1 MRKLAAFGCLW
12 AVAAKVPLRP
22 PAHGQRRQSPHSVHQ
37 SRRRGPA
44 ARVGNAENHGTAK
57 PLRPPVSLADDT
69 VCAAIPCTRAHWGP
83 LLRRSLDSVAKQ
95 TRRVDRVVVV
105 LSLVGLKPDEFKKM
119 CAARQ
124 TELST
129 WHANATLVCATAKR
143 GDRTHAANRNAAGRS
158 CNTTWIAFVD
168 ADDEMQPERV
178 ERMLG
183 HVLRHRADIGLH
195 SFEFRRPQAIGLNS
209 TTLSFGLNSTTSRG
223 RHLPPDS
230 LQPKITTP
238 FMLWAS
244 ANRTA
249 EPIKGLGPVGEL
261 VTGSRVHLG
270 HSFVRTAAL
279 REIPQPEGRE
289 YYRREDLTWFR
300 RAVWAG
306 LRAVLT
312 NEQLSV
318 YYGGTAVSRH
328 SSFQSDHVF

>member
-44 ARVGNAENHGTAK
+44 ARVGNAENHGTVK
-57 PLRPPVSLADDT
+57 PLRPPVSLVDDT
-69 VCAAIPCTRAHWGP
+69 VCAAIPCTHAHWGP

-129 WHANATLVCATAKR
+129 WHANATLVCTKAKH
-143 GDRTHAANRNAAGRS
+143 GVRTHASNRNAAGRS

-183 HVLRHRADIGLH
+183 HMVRHRADIGLH
-195 SFEFRRPQAIGLNS
+195 SYEFRPPQSIGLNS
-209 TTLSFGLNSTTSRG
+209 TTSSIGLNSTTDRG
-223 RHLPPDS
+223 RHLPPGS
-230 LQPKITTP
+230 LEPNITTP
-238 FMLWAS
+238 QMLWAR

-249 EPIKGLGPVGEL
+249 EPIKGLGPMSEL
-261 VTGSRVHLG
+261 LTGSKVTTG
-270 HSFVRTAAL
+270 HSFVRTAVL
-279 REIPQPEGRE
+279 REIPQPERRE
-289 YYRREDLTWFR
+289 YYRREDWVWFR

-306 LRAVLT
+306 FRAVLT

-328 SSFQSDHVF
+328 SNFQSDHVF